1 MIMTTRSR
9 NMALIAAGLLLPA
22 SLGACAD
29 EETGAT
35 SVPPTSDPPA
45 ADAPLEDGEHFGLVS
60 VGVNESDEIVL
71 GIDLAEML
79 TGEEAR
85 EAAVEEGFIEE
96 DEELDTDFFIS
107 NPEPVIELVPI
118 APDAGITVI
127 SGTDTSQ
134 EVAVDAAT
142 FKTLYDGTYTGD
154 PVYGIAAGQPIAMDL
169 VVEDG
174 MVSEA
179 HAIYLP

>member
-1 MIMTTRSR
+1 
-9 NMALIAAGLLLPA
+9 MAITAAGLFLA
-22 SLGACAD
+22 ATLGACAQED
-29 EETGAT
+29 TGDT
-35 SVPPTSDPPA
+35 SVPPTSAPPA
-45 ADAPLEDGEHFGLVS
+45 TEAPLEDGEHFGLVS
-60 VGVNESDEIVL
+60 VGVDESDEIVL

-96 DEELDTDFFIS
+96 EEELDTDFYIS
-107 NPEPVIELVPI
+107 NPEQVMELVPI
-118 APDAGITVI
+118 APDAEITVI

-134 EVAVDAAT
+134 EIVVDAAT

-154 PVYGIAAGQPIAMDL
+154 PLYGIAVGQPIAMDL
-169 VVEDG
+169 VIEDG

>member
-1 MIMTTRSR
+1 MSTRSR
-9 NMALIAAGLLLPA
+9 TVAITAAGLLLA
-22 SLGACAD
+22 VALGACAQED
-29 EETGAT
+29 TGET
-35 SVPPTSDPPA
+35 SLPPTSAPPA
-45 ADAPLEDGEHFGLVS
+45 TEAPLEEGEHFGLVN
-60 VGVNESDEIVL
+60 VDESDEIVL

-96 DEELDTDFFIS
+96 DEELDTDFYIS
-107 NPEPVIELVPI
+107 NPEQVIELVPI
-118 APDAGITVI
+118 APDAEITVI
-127 SGTDTSQ
+127 SGTDTAQ
-134 EVAVDAAT
+134 KIEVDAAT

-154 PVYGIAAGQPIAMDL
+154 PVYGIVAGQPIAMDL
-169 VVEDG
+169 VIEDG